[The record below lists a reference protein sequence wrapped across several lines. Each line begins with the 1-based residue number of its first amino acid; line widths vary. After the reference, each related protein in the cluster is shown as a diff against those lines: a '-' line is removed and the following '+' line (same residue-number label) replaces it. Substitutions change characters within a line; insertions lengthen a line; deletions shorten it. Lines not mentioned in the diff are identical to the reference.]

1 MTAISI
7 LPFARATSI
16 PTDFGGLTWWANRNL
31 GNSTTVTVGRCRL
44 NPGAANPPHRH
55 PNCSEILVVLTGRIA
70 HTGADGR
77 EVEMGPG
84 DTVSIPQGV
93 PHRARN
99 IGSET
104 ADLLVV
110 FDSADRQVEGE

>member
-1 MTAISI
+1 MTAIAI
-7 LPFARATSI
+7 VPAARTAEN
-16 PTDFGGLTWWANRNL
+16 PTDFGGLTWWANRTL

-44 NPGAANPPHRH
+44 KPGAANPPHRH
-55 PNCSEILVVLTGRIA
+55 PNCAEVLVVLTGRIV
-70 HTGADGR
+70 HTGPEGR

-84 DTVSIPQGV
+84 DTVSIPQGI

-99 IGSET
+99 IGTTDAE
-104 ADLLVV
+104 LLIV